1 MIRNKL
7 KNIKS
12 KISRGKKKVYITIS
26 VMLVFLFT
34 FIVYN
39 INSYDFSKLH
49 ASVSEITNNT
59 FKDEDFYTCVIDAY
73 NKDNNAS
80 KTTQDNLT
88 DTELS
93 NITNLNCSRT
103 VEDVSGIEKLSG
115 LVSLKLGDH
124 SEIEKIDLSNN
135 LLLESLD
142 LDDCSGLTDI
152 NLSKNE
158 KLKTLSLEYIY
169 DMSSLDLSNNALLT
183 SLYLRCN
190 SKLSK
195 LILNENV
202 KLESINLEG
211 TALFDSVSLQVG
223 QVYKLK
229 SNIIGPK
236 LTYGL
241 DSTSSMKLEDDTI
254 TALDE
259 DEHGEY
265 MNVYLNGKII
275 DSSLFIIYIGK
286 KVELETYNHGHIT
299 INNSEKYVYVK
310 DGTEACI
317 KSDYCLDLDQHSSS
331 DIRSSI
337 GHPEVNDAGD
347 TLKIMSYDDVIDEY
361 KLVYVD
367 TGTNDNNAIIKSSVD
382 EPDKISIKDI
392 NCDYEFSDNKKEL
405 IVKYNGDEIDRRP
418 VVRMFIPSIY
428 KNNKAYDDEI
438 FLFSKEAPKVKK
450 ISSIDEIDKNM
461 INVLNNN
468 VEVNDTDNK
477 IKITDDSNSKLFNL
491 YYTNVFSD
499 NYDLSKDYI
508 YLGTSDFN
516 NDILMNGSS
525 DYLELEVLDDSVV
538 SYDEGEKVLEWKLIK
553 IASDKYNMNSDTID
567 LNNED
572 IDLSSIALTNANIE
586 IKDDKLLIM
595 HNGNIIRTINIVG
608 KRTTTTTT
616 TTTTT
621 KTSAKKEDKVV
632 TSSGKNNINETTT
645 TSKKVDDK
653 TTSTTN
659 TTLNIKENTT
669 VTTTKK
675 VSIRKNYD
683 ETTNIDENSSSTKKE
698 NKNSIIKM
706 VSDNKFIILIFVL
719 ILIIGVTIYLYVNKK
734 DNKKL

>member
-80 KTTQDNLT
+80 KTKEDNLT
-88 DTELS
+88 DEELAS
-93 NITNLNCSRT
+93 ITNINCSYAY
-103 VEDVSGIEKLSG
+103 DVSGIEKLTG
-115 LVSLKLGDH
+115 LISLIIYR
-124 SEIEKIDLSNN
+124 SESTKIDLNN
-135 LLLESLD
+135 N
-142 LDDCSGLTDI
+142 T
-152 NLSKNE
+152 
-158 KLKTLSLEYIY
+158 KLKTLNLSANNDIT
-169 DMSSLDLSNNALLT
+169 SLDLSSNLSLT
-183 SLYLRCN
+183 SLSLRNC
-190 SKLSK
+190 SMLSK

-202 KLESINLEG
+202 NLESINLEG

-265 MNVYLNGKII
+265 MRVYLNDKNIGYQ
-275 DSSLFIIYIGK
+275 SIYIGK
-286 KVELETYNHGHIT
+286 KVELETYYPEHIT

-317 KSDYCLDLDQHSSS
+317 KSDYCLNLDHHSSS
-331 DIRSSI
+331 DIHSSI
-337 GHPEVNDAGD
+337 GHPEVNVAGD

-361 KLVYVD
+361 KLVYID

-382 EPDKISIKDI
+382 EPDKLSIKGI
-392 NCDYEFSDNKKEL
+392 NCDYEFSDDKKEL

-418 VVRMFIPSIY
+418 VVMMFMPSIY

-450 ISSIDEIDKNM
+450 IYSIDEIDKNM

-477 IKITDDSNSKLFNL
+477 IKITDDSNSELFNL

-572 IDLSSIALTNANIE
+572 IDLSSITLTNANIE

-595 HNGNIIRTINIVG
+595 YNGNIIRTINIVG
-608 KRTTTTTT
+608 KKTTTTTT
-616 TTTTT
+616 A
-621 KTSAKKEDKVV
+621 KTSTKKEDKVV

-719 ILIIGVTIYLYVNKK
+719 ILIIGTTIYLYVNKK

>member
-12 KISRGKKKVYITIS
+12 KISREKKKVYITIS

-34 FIVYN
+34 FIFYN

-59 FKDEDFYTCVIDAY
+59 FKDENFYTCVIDAY

-80 KTTQDNLT
+80 KTIQDNLT

-103 VEDVSGIEKLSG
+103 VVDVSGIEKLSG
-115 LVSLKLGDH
+115 LVSLELGNL
-124 SEIEKIDLSNN
+124 SEMEKIDLSNN
-135 LLLESLD
+135 LLLENLD
-142 LDDCSGLTDI
+142 LNDIHLTNI

-158 KLKTLSLEYIY
+158 KLTSLSFSYVNDIN
-169 DMSSLDLSNNALLT
+169 SLDLRNSALLT
-183 SLYLRCN
+183 NLYLRNC
-190 SKLSK
+190 SDLSK

-202 KLESINLEG
+202 NLDYLNLDG
-211 TALFDSVSLQVG
+211 TALFDSVGLQVG

-236 LTYGL
+236 LTYYCS
-241 DSTSSMKLEDDTI
+241 STSSIKLEDDII
-254 TALDE
+254 TALNEGRE
-259 DEHGEY
+259 DIR
-265 MNVYLNGKII
+265 VFLNDKDIGNQQR
-275 DSSLFIIYIGK
+275 IYIGK
-286 KVELETYNHGHIT
+286 KVELSTYKPEHIT

-331 DIRSSI
+331 DIDSSI
-337 GHPEVNDAGD
+337 GHPEVNDARD

-367 TGTNDNNAIIKSSVD
+367 TGISDNNAIIKSSVD
-382 EPDKISIKDI
+382 EPDKLSIKGI
-392 NCDYEFSDNKKEL
+392 NCDYEFSDDKKEL

-418 VVRMFIPSIY
+418 VVMMFMPSIY

-450 ISSIDEIDKNM
+450 IYSIDEIDKNM

-477 IKITDDSNSKLFNL
+477 IKITDDSNSELFNL
-491 YYTNVFSD
+491 YYLNVFSD

-516 NDILMNGSS
+516 NDILINGYI

-553 IASDKYNMNSDTID
+553 IASDKYNMSSNTIN
-567 LNNED
+567 LGNED
-572 IDLSSIALTNANIE
+572 IDLSKINVTNATLKKEDN
-586 IKDDKLLIM
+586 KLLIM
-595 HNGNIIRTINIVG
+595 YGDEVVKEFKLEGG
-608 KRTTTTTT
+608 KKTATTTKKNDEKTTITKDKTTT
-616 TTTTT
+616 KKEVKTTTT
-621 KTSAKKEDKVV
+621 KKKVSIIDKIF
-632 TSSGKNNINETTT
+632 GNKETTT
-645 TSKKVDDK
+645 TKK
-653 TTSTTN
+653 
-659 TTLNIKENTT
+659 EE
-669 VTTTKK
+669 TTTKK
-675 VSIRKNYD
+675 NIFRKS
-683 ETTNIDENSSSTKKE
+683 TTTKVENSSGNVTSN
-698 NKNSIIKM
+698 NKNSFKKL
-706 VSDNKFIILIFVL
+706 VTGSNLL
-719 ILIIGVTIYLYVNKK
+719 ILLLSVIDIALIIYIIVDKK
-734 DNKKL
+734 IDKKL

>member
-80 KTTQDNLT
+80 KTVQDNLT

-93 NITNLNCSRT
+93 NITNLNCYKYIENT
-103 VEDVSGIEKLSG
+103 SGIEKLTN
-115 LVSLKLGDH
+115 LVSLKLGNRSD
-124 SEIEKIDLSNN
+124 IEKIDLSNN
-135 LLLESLD
+135 LLLENLD
-142 LDDCSGLTDI
+142 LNDTYLTNI

-158 KLKTLSLEYIY
+158 KLTSLSFSGVNDIN
-169 DMSSLDLSNNALLT
+169 SLDLRNSALLT
-183 SLYLRCN
+183 NLNLRNC
-190 SKLSK
+190 SDLSK

-202 KLESINLEG
+202 NLDYINLES

-265 MNVYLNGKII
+265 INVYLNGKSIG
-275 DSSLFIIYIGK
+275 SQSIYIGK
-286 KVELETYNHGHIT
+286 KVELETYYPEHIT

-310 DGTEACI
+310 DGTKYLKHA
-317 KSDYCLDLDQHSSS
+317 LNLDQHSSS
-331 DIRSSI
+331 DIHSSI

-367 TGTNDNNAIIKSSVD
+367 TGIKDEDNAIIISSVN
-382 EPDKISIKDI
+382 EPDKSNIKCV
-392 NCDYEFSDNKKEL
+392 NCDYEFSDDKKEL
-405 IVKYNGDEIDRRP
+405 LVKYNEKEIDRKTVIKLFVP
-418 VVRMFIPSIY
+418 FSYKVNKSYADEIFIFSKDMPEIKKISNVNEIDENMINILDY
-428 KNNKAYDDEI
+428 NMTLDNEYDDE
-438 FLFSKEAPKVKK
+438 
-450 ISSIDEIDKNM
+450 M
-461 INVLNNN
+461 
-468 VEVNDTDNK
+468 
-477 IKITDDSNSKLFNL
+477 KITDDSNNELSDI
-491 YYTNVFSD
+491 YYYNVYSD
-499 NYDLSKDYI
+499 TYDLLKDYI
-508 YLGTSDFN
+508 YLGVNEFN
-516 NDILMNGSS
+516 NDIKCSG
-525 DYLELEVLDDSVV
+525 DYEFNVFNDFVV
-538 SYDEGEKVLEWKLIK
+538 SYEEGEKVLEWKLIK

-572 IDLSSIALTNANIE
+572 IDLSSITLTNANIE

-595 HNGNIIRTINIVG
+595 YNGNIIRTINIVG
-608 KRTTTTTT
+608 KKTTTTTT
-616 TTTTT
+616 A
-621 KTSAKKEDKVV
+621 KTSTKKEDKVV

-719 ILIIGVTIYLYVNKK
+719 ILIIGTTIYLYVNKK

>member
-80 KTTQDNLT
+80 KTIQDNLT

-93 NITNLNCSRT
+93 NITNLNCYKYIENT
-103 VEDVSGIEKLSG
+103 SGIEKLTN
-115 LVSLKLGDH
+115 LVSLKLGNRSD
-124 SEIEKIDLSNN
+124 IEKIDLSNN
-135 LLLESLD
+135 LLLENLD
-142 LDDCSGLTDI
+142 LNDTYLTNI

-158 KLKTLSLEYIY
+158 KLTSLSFSGVNDIN
-169 DMSSLDLSNNALLT
+169 SLDLRNSALLT
-183 SLYLRCN
+183 NLNLRNC
-190 SKLSK
+190 SDLSK

-202 KLESINLEG
+202 NLDYINLES

-265 MNVYLNGKII
+265 INVYLNGKSIG
-275 DSSLFIIYIGK
+275 SQSIYIGK
-286 KVELETYNHGHIT
+286 KVELETNYPEHIT

-310 DGTEACI
+310 DGTKYLKHA
-317 KSDYCLDLDQHSSS
+317 LNLDQHSSS
-331 DIRSSI
+331 DIHSSI

-367 TGTNDNNAIIKSSVD
+367 TGIKDEDNAIIISSVN
-382 EPDKISIKDI
+382 EPDKSNIKCV
-392 NCDYEFSDNKKEL
+392 NCDYEFSDDKKEL
-405 IVKYNGDEIDRRP
+405 LVKYNEKEIDRKTVIKLFVP
-418 VVRMFIPSIY
+418 FSYKVNKSYADEIFIFSKDMPEIKKISNVNEIDENMINILDY
-428 KNNKAYDDEI
+428 NMTLDNEYDDE
-438 FLFSKEAPKVKK
+438 
-450 ISSIDEIDKNM
+450 M
-461 INVLNNN
+461 
-468 VEVNDTDNK
+468 
-477 IKITDDSNSKLFNL
+477 KITDDSNNELSDI
-491 YYTNVFSD
+491 YYYNVYSD
-499 NYDLSKDYI
+499 TYDLSKDYI
-508 YLGTSDFN
+508 YLGVNEFN
-516 NDILMNGSS
+516 NDIKCSG
-525 DYLELEVLDDSVV
+525 DYEFNVFNDFVV
-538 SYDEGEKVLEWKLIK
+538 SYEEGEKVLEWKLIK

-572 IDLSSIALTNANIE
+572 IDLSSITLTNANIE

-595 HNGNIIRTINIVG
+595 YNGNIIRTINIVG
-608 KRTTTTTT
+608 KKTTTTTT
-616 TTTTT
+616 A
-621 KTSAKKEDKVV
+621 KTSTKKEDKVV

-719 ILIIGVTIYLYVNKK
+719 ILIIGTTIYLYVNKK

>member
-80 KTTQDNLT
+80 KTVQDNLT

-93 NITNLNCSRT
+93 NITNLNCYKYIENT
-103 VEDVSGIEKLSG
+103 SGIEKLTN
-115 LVSLKLGDH
+115 LVSLKLGNRSD
-124 SEIEKIDLSNN
+124 IEKIDLSNN
-135 LLLESLD
+135 LLLENLD
-142 LDDCSGLTDI
+142 LNDTYLTNI

-158 KLKTLSLEYIY
+158 KLTSLSFSGVNDIN
-169 DMSSLDLSNNALLT
+169 SLDLRNSALLT
-183 SLYLRCN
+183 NLNLRNC
-190 SKLSK
+190 SDLSK

-202 KLESINLEG
+202 NLDYINLES

-265 MNVYLNGKII
+265 INVYLNGKSIG
-275 DSSLFIIYIGK
+275 SQSIYIGK
-286 KVELETYNHGHIT
+286 KVELETYYPEHIT

-310 DGTEACI
+310 DGTKYLKHA
-317 KSDYCLDLDQHSSS
+317 LNLDQHSSS
-331 DIRSSI
+331 DIHSSI

-367 TGTNDNNAIIKSSVD
+367 TGIKDKDNAIIISSVN
-382 EPDKISIKDI
+382 EPDKSNIKCV
-392 NCDYEFSDNKKEL
+392 NCDYEFSDDKKEL
-405 IVKYNGDEIDRRP
+405 LVKYNEKEIDRKTVIKLFVP
-418 VVRMFIPSIY
+418 FSYKVNKSYADEIFIFSKDMPEIKKISNVNEIDENMINILDY
-428 KNNKAYDDEI
+428 NMTLDNEYDDE
-438 FLFSKEAPKVKK
+438 
-450 ISSIDEIDKNM
+450 M
-461 INVLNNN
+461 
-468 VEVNDTDNK
+468 
-477 IKITDDSNSKLFNL
+477 KITDDSNNELSDI
-491 YYTNVFSD
+491 YYYNVYSD
-499 NYDLSKDYI
+499 TYDLSKDYI
-508 YLGTSDFN
+508 YLGVNEFN
-516 NDILMNGSS
+516 NDIKCSG
-525 DYLELEVLDDSVV
+525 DYEFNVFNDFVV
-538 SYDEGEKVLEWKLIK
+538 SYEEGEKVLEWKLIK

-572 IDLSSIALTNANIE
+572 IDLSSITLTNANIE

-595 HNGNIIRTINIVG
+595 YNGNIIRTINIVG
-608 KRTTTTTT
+608 KKTTTTTT
-616 TTTTT
+616 A
-621 KTSAKKEDKVV
+621 KTSTKKEDKVV

-719 ILIIGVTIYLYVNKK
+719 ILIIGTTIYLYVNKK

>member
-39 INSYDFSKLH
+39 INSCDFSKLH

-80 KTTQDNLT
+80 KTIQDNLT

-93 NITNLNCSRT
+93 KITNLNCSRS
-103 VEDVSGIEKLSG
+103 VYDVSGIEKLSG

-142 LDDCSGLTDI
+142 LDDCSDLTDI

-183 SLYLRCN
+183 SLALREDHM
-190 SKLSK
+190 LSK

-202 KLESINLEG
+202 KLESINLED

-236 LTYGL
+236 LTYDL
-241 DSTSSMKLEDDTI
+241 DSSTSSIKLEDDTI
-254 TALDE
+254 TALNEGRE
-259 DEHGEY
+259 DIR
-265 MNVYLNGKII
+265 VFLNDKDVGNWQH
-275 DSSLFIIYIGK
+275 IYIGK
-286 KVELETYNHGHIT
+286 KVELETYNSGHIT
-299 INNSEKYVYVK
+299 INNSKKYVYVK

-317 KSDYCLDLDQHSSS
+317 KSGYCLNLDQHSSS
-331 DIRSSI
+331 DIHSSI

-367 TGTNDNNAIIKSSVD
+367 TGTNDNNTIIKSSVD
-382 EPDKISIKDI
+382 EPDKFSIKGV
-392 NCDYEFSDNKKEL
+392 NCDYEFSDDKKEL
-405 IVKYNGDEIDRRP
+405 IVKYNGDEIDKKT
-418 VVRMFIPSIY
+418 VIMMFIPSIY

-538 SYDEGEKVLEWKLIK
+538 SYDKGEKVLEWKLIK

-595 HNGNIIRTINIVG
+595 YNGNIIRTINIVG
-608 KRTTTTTT
+608 KKITTTTTAKNST
-616 TTTTT
+616 
-621 KTSAKKEDKVV
+621 KKEDKVV

-645 TSKKVDDK
+645 TSKKVDDN
-653 TTSTTN
+653 TASTTN

>member
-80 KTTQDNLT
+80 KTVQDNLT

-93 NITNLNCSRT
+93 NITNLNCYKYIENT
-103 VEDVSGIEKLSG
+103 SGIEKLTN
-115 LVSLKLGDH
+115 LVSLKLGNRSD
-124 SEIEKIDLSNN
+124 IEKIDLSNN
-135 LLLESLD
+135 LLLENLD
-142 LDDCSGLTDI
+142 LNDTYLTNI

-158 KLKTLSLEYIY
+158 KLTSLSFSGVNDIN
-169 DMSSLDLSNNALLT
+169 SLDLRNSALLT
-183 SLYLRCN
+183 NLNLRNC
-190 SKLSK
+190 SDLSK

-202 KLESINLEG
+202 NLDYINLES

-265 MNVYLNGKII
+265 INVYLNGKSIG
-275 DSSLFIIYIGK
+275 SQSIYIGK
-286 KVELETYNHGHIT
+286 KVELETYYPEHIT

-310 DGTEACI
+310 DGTKYLKHA
-317 KSDYCLDLDQHSSS
+317 LNLDQHSSS
-331 DIRSSI
+331 DIHSSI

-367 TGTNDNNAIIKSSVD
+367 TGIKDEDNAIIISSVN
-382 EPDKISIKDI
+382 EPDKSNIKCV
-392 NCDYEFSDNKKEL
+392 NCDYEFSDDKKEL
-405 IVKYNGDEIDRRP
+405 LVKYNEKEIDRKTVIKLFVP
-418 VVRMFIPSIY
+418 FSYKVNKSYADEIFIFSKDMPEIKKISNVNEIDENMINILDY
-428 KNNKAYDDEI
+428 NMTLDNEYDDE
-438 FLFSKEAPKVKK
+438 
-450 ISSIDEIDKNM
+450 M
-461 INVLNNN
+461 
-468 VEVNDTDNK
+468 
-477 IKITDDSNSKLFNL
+477 KITDDSNNELSDI
-491 YYTNVFSD
+491 YYYNVYSD
-499 NYDLSKDYI
+499 TYDLSKDYI
-508 YLGTSDFN
+508 YLGVNEFN
-516 NDILMNGSS
+516 NDIKCSG
-525 DYLELEVLDDSVV
+525 DYEFNVFNDFVV
-538 SYDEGEKVLEWKLIK
+538 SYEEGEKVLEWKLIK

-572 IDLSSIALTNANIE
+572 IDLSSITLTNANIE

-595 HNGNIIRTINIVG
+595 YNGNIIRTINIVG
-608 KRTTTTTT
+608 KKTTTTTT
-616 TTTTT
+616 A
-621 KTSAKKEDKVV
+621 KTSTKKEDKVV

-719 ILIIGVTIYLYVNKK
+719 ILIIGTTIYLYVNKK

>member
-49 ASVSEITNNT
+49 ANVSEITNNT

-80 KTTQDNLT
+80 KTIQDNLT

-93 NITNLNCSRT
+93 NITNLNCSRS
-103 VEDVSGIEKLSG
+103 VYDVSGIEKLSG

-158 KLKTLSLEYIY
+158 KLKTLSLEYIH

-183 SLYLRCN
+183 NLGLTYN

-236 LTYGL
+236 LTYYCN
-241 DSTSSMKLEDDTI
+241 STSSIKLEDDTI
-254 TALDE
+254 TALNE
-259 DEHGEY
+259 GREEIR
-265 MNVYLNGKII
+265 VFLNDKEIGNQQR
-275 DSSLFIIYIGK
+275 IYIGK
-286 KVELETYNHGHIT
+286 KVELSTYNPEHIT

-310 DGTEACI
+310 DGT
-317 KSDYCLDLDQHSSS
+317 KYLKHDLNLDQHSSY
-331 DIRSSI
+331 DIHSSI

-367 TGTNDNNAIIKSSVD
+367 TGIKDEDNAIIISNVN
-382 EPDKISIKDI
+382 EPDKSNIKCV
-392 NCDYEFSDNKKEL
+392 NCDYEFSDDKKEL
-405 IVKYNGDEIDRRP
+405 LVKYNEKEIDRKTVIKLFVP
-418 VVRMFIPSIY
+418 FSYKVNKSYADEIFIFSKDMPEIKKISNVNEIDENMINILDY
-428 KNNKAYDDEI
+428 NMTLDNEYDDE
-438 FLFSKEAPKVKK
+438 
-450 ISSIDEIDKNM
+450 M
-461 INVLNNN
+461 
-468 VEVNDTDNK
+468 
-477 IKITDDSNSKLFNL
+477 KITDDSNSELFNL

-553 IASDKYNMNSDTID
+553 IASDKYNLSSNTIN
-567 LNNED
+567 LGNED
-572 IDLSSIALTNANIE
+572 IDLSKINVTNATLKKEDN
-586 IKDDKLLIM
+586 KLLIM
-595 HNGNIIRTINIVG
+595 YGDEVVKEFKLEGG
-608 KRTTTTTT
+608 KK

-621 KTSAKKEDKVV
+621 KKNDEKTTITKDKTTTKKEVKTTTTKKKVSIIDKLL
-632 TSSGKNNINETTT
+632 GNKETTT
-645 TSKKVDDK
+645 TKK
-653 TTSTTN
+653 
-659 TTLNIKENTT
+659 EE
-669 VTTTKK
+669 TTTKK
-675 VSIRKNYD
+675 NIFRKS
-683 ETTNIDENSSSTKKE
+683 TTTKVENSSGNVTSN
-698 NKNSIIKM
+698 NKNSFKKL
-706 VSDNKFIILIFVL
+706 VTGSNLL
-719 ILIIGVTIYLYVNKK
+719 ILLLSVIDIALIIYIIVDKK
-734 DNKKL
+734 IDKKL

>member
-59 FKDEDFYTCVIDAY
+59 FKDENFYTCVIDAY

-80 KTTQDNLT
+80 KTIQDNLT

-93 NITNLNCSRT
+93 KITNLNCSRT
-103 VEDVSGIEKLSG
+103 VDDVSGIEKLSG

-142 LDDCSGLTDI
+142 LDGCKSLIDI

-158 KLKTLSLEYIY
+158 KLTSLSFSDVDGIN
-169 DMSSLDLSNNALLT
+169 SLDLRNSALLT
-183 SLYLRCN
+183 NLNLRYN

-265 MNVYLNGKII
+265 MNVYLNGKIL
-275 DSSLFIIYIGK
+275 SYSLFKIYIGK
-286 KVELETYNHGHIT
+286 KVELETYYPEHIT

-310 DGTEACI
+310 DGTKYLKHA
-317 KSDYCLDLDQHSSS
+317 LNLDQHSSS
-331 DIRSSI
+331 DIHSSI

-367 TGTNDNNAIIKSSVD
+367 TGIKDEDNAIIISSVN
-382 EPDKISIKDI
+382 EPDKSNIKCV
-392 NCDYEFSDNKKEL
+392 NCDYEFSDDKKEL
-405 IVKYNGDEIDRRP
+405 LVKYNEKEIDRKTVIKLFVP
-418 VVRMFIPSIY
+418 FSY
-428 KNNKAYDDEI
+428 KVNKSYADEI
-438 FLFSKEAPKVKK
+438 FIFSKDMPEIKK
-450 ISSIDEIDKNM
+450 ISNVNEIDENM
-461 INVLNNN
+461 INILDYNM
-468 VEVNDTDNK
+468 TLDNEYDYEM
-477 IKITDDSNSKLFNL
+477 KITDDSNNELSDI
-491 YYTNVFSD
+491 YYYNVYSD
-499 NYDLSKDYI
+499 TYDLSKDYI
-508 YLGTSDFN
+508 YLGANEFN
-516 NDILMNGSS
+516 NDIKCSG
-525 DYLELEVLDDSVV
+525 DYEFNVFNDFVV
-538 SYDEGEKVLEWKLIK
+538 SYEEGEKVLEWKLIK

-595 HNGNIIRTINIVG
+595 YNGNIIRTINIVG
-608 KRTTTTTT
+608 KKTTTTTT

>member
-12 KISRGKKKVYITIS
+12 KISREKKKVYITIS

-34 FIVYN
+34 FIFYN

-59 FKDEDFYTCVIDAY
+59 FKDENFYTCVIDAY

-80 KTTQDNLT
+80 KTIQDNLT

-103 VEDVSGIEKLSG
+103 VVDVSGIEKLSG
-115 LVSLKLGDH
+115 LVSLELGNL
-124 SEIEKIDLSNN
+124 SEMEKIDLSNN
-135 LLLESLD
+135 LLLENLD
-142 LDDCSGLTDI
+142 LNDIHLTNI

-158 KLKTLSLEYIY
+158 KLSSLSFSYVNDIN
-169 DMSSLDLSNNALLT
+169 SLDLRNSALLT
-183 SLYLRCN
+183 NLYLRNC
-190 SKLSK
+190 SDLSK

-202 KLESINLEG
+202 NLDYLNLDG
-211 TALFDSVSLQVG
+211 TALFDSVGLQVG

-236 LTYGL
+236 LTYYCS
-241 DSTSSMKLEDDTI
+241 STSSIKLEDDII
-254 TALDE
+254 TALNEGRE
-259 DEHGEY
+259 DIR
-265 MNVYLNGKII
+265 VFLNDKDIGNQQR
-275 DSSLFIIYIGK
+275 IYIGK
-286 KVELETYNHGHIT
+286 KVELSTYKPEHIT

-331 DIRSSI
+331 DIDSSI
-337 GHPEVNDAGD
+337 GHPEVNDARD

-367 TGTNDNNAIIKSSVD
+367 TGISDNNAIIKSSVD
-382 EPDKISIKDI
+382 EPDKLSIKGI
-392 NCDYEFSDNKKEL
+392 NCDYEFSDDKKEL

-418 VVRMFIPSIY
+418 VVMMFMPSIY

-450 ISSIDEIDKNM
+450 IYSIDEIDKNM

-477 IKITDDSNSKLFNL
+477 IKITDDSNSELFNL
-491 YYTNVFSD
+491 YYLNVFSD

-516 NDILMNGSS
+516 NDILINGYI

-553 IASDKYNMNSDTID
+553 IASDKYNMSSNTIN
-567 LNNED
+567 LGNED
-572 IDLSSIALTNANIE
+572 IDLSKINVTNATLKKEDN
-586 IKDDKLLIM
+586 KLLIM
-595 HNGNIIRTINIVG
+595 YGDEVLKEFKLEGG
-608 KRTTTTTT
+608 KKTATTTKKNDEKTTITKDKTTT
-616 TTTTT
+616 KKEVKTTTT
-621 KTSAKKEDKVV
+621 KKKVSIIDKIF
-632 TSSGKNNINETTT
+632 GNKETTT
-645 TSKKVDDK
+645 TKK
-653 TTSTTN
+653 
-659 TTLNIKENTT
+659 EE
-669 VTTTKK
+669 TTTKK
-675 VSIRKNYD
+675 NIFRKS
-683 ETTNIDENSSSTKKE
+683 TTTKVENSSGNVTSN
-698 NKNSIIKM
+698 NKNSFKKL
-706 VSDNKFIILIFVL
+706 VTGSNLL
-719 ILIIGVTIYLYVNKK
+719 ILLLSVIDIALIIYIIVDKK
-734 DNKKL
+734 IDKKL

>member
-1 MIRNKL
+1 MIRNRL

-80 KTTQDNLT
+80 KTIQDNLT

-93 NITNLNCSRT
+93 KITNLNCSRT

-183 SLYLRCN
+183 SLALREDHM
-190 SKLSK
+190 LSK

-202 KLESINLEG
+202 NLESINLDG

-236 LTYGL
+236 LTYDL
-241 DSTSSMKLEDDTI
+241 DSSTSSMKLEDDTI

-259 DEHGEY
+259 DELGKY

-275 DSSLFIIYIGK
+275 DSRLFIIYIGK

-317 KSDYCLDLDQHSSS
+317 KSGYCLKLDQHSSS
-331 DIRSSI
+331 DIHSSI

-367 TGTNDNNAIIKSSVD
+367 TGTNDNNTIIKSSVD
-382 EPDKISIKDI
+382 EPDKFSIKGV
-392 NCDYEFSDNKKEL
+392 NCDYEFSDDKKEL
-405 IVKYNGDEIDRRP
+405 IVKYNGDKIDRRP
-418 VVRMFIPSIY
+418 VVMMFMPSIY

-538 SYDEGEKVLEWKLIK
+538 SYDVGEKVLEWKLIK

-595 HNGNIIRTINIVG
+595 NNGNIIRTINIVG
-608 KRTTTTTT
+608 KKTTTTTT
-616 TTTTT
+616 AKNST
-621 KTSAKKEDKVV
+621 KKEDKVV

-645 TSKKVDDK
+645 TSKKVDDN
-653 TTSTTN
+653 TASTTN

>member
-80 KTTQDNLT
+80 KTIQDNLT

-93 NITNLNCSRT
+93 KITNLNCSRS
-103 VEDVSGIEKLSG
+103 VYDVSGIEKLSG
-115 LVSLKLGDH
+115 LVSLKLGNH

-158 KLKTLSLEYIY
+158 KLKTLSLEYIHY
-169 DMSSLDLSNNALLT
+169 MSSLDLSNNALLT
-183 SLYLRCN
+183 NLGLTNN

-195 LILNENV
+195 LILNEKV

-236 LTYGL
+236 LTYDL
-241 DSTSSMKLEDDTI
+241 DSSTSSIKLEDDTI
-254 TALDE
+254 TALNEGRE
-259 DEHGEY
+259 DIR
-265 MNVYLNGKII
+265 VFLNDKDVGNWQH
-275 DSSLFIIYIGK
+275 IYIGK
-286 KVELETYNHGHIT
+286 KVELETYNSGHIT
-299 INNSEKYVYVK
+299 INNSKKYVYVK

-317 KSDYCLDLDQHSSS
+317 KSGYCLNLDQHSSS
-331 DIRSSI
+331 DIHSSI

-367 TGTNDNNAIIKSSVD
+367 TGTNDNNTIIKSSVD
-382 EPDKISIKDI
+382 EPDKFSIKGV
-392 NCDYEFSDNKKEL
+392 NCDYEFSDDKKEL

-418 VVRMFIPSIY
+418 VVMMFMPSIY

-538 SYDEGEKVLEWKLIK
+538 SYDKGEKVLEWKLIK

-595 HNGNIIRTINIVG
+595 YNGNIIRTINIVG
-608 KRTTTTTT
+608 KKITTTTTA
-616 TTTTT
+616 
-621 KTSAKKEDKVV
+621 KTSTKKEDKVV

-645 TSKKVDDK
+645 TSKKVDVK

>member
-59 FKDEDFYTCVIDAY
+59 FKDENFYTCVIDAY

-80 KTTQDNLT
+80 KTIQDNLT

-93 NITNLNCSRT
+93 KITNLNCSRT
-103 VEDVSGIEKLSG
+103 VDDVSGIEKLSG
-115 LVSLKLGDH
+115 LVSLKLGDN

-135 LLLESLD
+135 LLLKSLD
-142 LDDCSGLTDI
+142 LDGCKSLIDI

-158 KLKTLSLEYIY
+158 KLTSLSFSDVDGIN
-169 DMSSLDLSNNALLT
+169 SLDLRNSALLT
-183 SLYLRCN
+183 NLNLRYN
-190 SKLSK
+190 RKLSK

-211 TALFDSVSLQVG
+211 TALFDSVGLQVG

-236 LTYGL
+236 LTY
-241 DSTSSMKLEDDTI
+241 DCSSTRLIKLEDNI
-254 TALDE
+254 VTALNE
-259 DEHGEY
+259 GRE
-265 MNVYLNGKII
+265 NIRVFLNDKDIG
-275 DSSLFIIYIGK
+275 DWQLIYIGRE
-286 KVELETYNHGHIT
+286 VELETYYHEHIT

-310 DGTEACI
+310 DGTKYLKHA
-317 KSDYCLDLDQHSSS
+317 LNLDQHSSS
-331 DIRSSI
+331 DIHSSI

-367 TGTNDNNAIIKSSVD
+367 TGIKDEDNAIIISSVN
-382 EPDKISIKDI
+382 EPDKSNIKCV
-392 NCDYEFSDNKKEL
+392 NCDYEFSDDKKEL
-405 IVKYNGDEIDRRP
+405 LVKYNEKEIDRKTVIKLFVP
-418 VVRMFIPSIY
+418 FSYKVNKSYADEIFIFSKDMPEIKKISNVNEIDENMINILDY
-428 KNNKAYDDEI
+428 NMTLDNEYDDE
-438 FLFSKEAPKVKK
+438 
-450 ISSIDEIDKNM
+450 M
-461 INVLNNN
+461 
-468 VEVNDTDNK
+468 
-477 IKITDDSNSKLFNL
+477 KITDDSNNELSDI
-491 YYTNVFSD
+491 YYYNVYSD
-499 NYDLSKDYI
+499 TYDLSKDYI
-508 YLGTSDFN
+508 YLGANEFN
-516 NDILMNGSS
+516 NDIKCSG
-525 DYLELEVLDDSVV
+525 DYEFNVFNDFVV
-538 SYDEGEKVLEWKLIK
+538 SYEEGEKVLEWKLIK

-572 IDLSSIALTNANIE
+572 IDLSSITLTNANIE

-595 HNGNIIRTINIVG
+595 YNGNIIRTINIVG
-608 KRTTTTTT
+608 KKTTTTTT
-616 TTTTT
+616 A
-621 KTSAKKEDKVV
+621 KTSTKKEDKVV

-669 VTTTKK
+669 KKNIFGKSTTTK
-675 VSIRKNYD
+675 V
-683 ETTNIDENSSSTKKE
+683 ENSSGNVTSN
-698 NKNSIIKM
+698 NKNSFKKL
-706 VSDNKFIILIFVL
+706 VTGSNLL
-719 ILIIGVTIYLYVNKK
+719 ILLLSVIDIALIIYIIVDKK
-734 DNKKL
+734 IDKKL

>member
-39 INSYDFSKLH
+39 INSYDFSKLR

-59 FKDEDFYTCVIDAY
+59 FKDENFYTCVIDAY

-80 KTTQDNLT
+80 KTIQDNLT

-93 NITNLNCSRT
+93 KITNLNCSRT
-103 VEDVSGIEKLSG
+103 VDDVSGIEKLSG
-115 LVSLKLGDH
+115 LVSLKLGDN

-135 LLLESLD
+135 LLLKSLD
-142 LDDCSGLTDI
+142 LDGCKSLIDI

-158 KLKTLSLEYIY
+158 KLTSLSFSDVDGIN
-169 DMSSLDLSNNALLT
+169 SLDLRNSALLT
-183 SLYLRCN
+183 NLNLRYN
-190 SKLSK
+190 RKLSK

-211 TALFDSVSLQVG
+211 TALFDSVGLQVG

-236 LTYGL
+236 LTY
-241 DSTSSMKLEDDTI
+241 DCSSTRLIKLEDNI
-254 TALDE
+254 VTALNE
-259 DEHGEY
+259 GRE
-265 MNVYLNGKII
+265 NIRVFLNDKDIG
-275 DSSLFIIYIGK
+275 DWQLIYIGRE
-286 KVELETYNHGHIT
+286 VELETYYHEHIT

-310 DGTEACI
+310 DGTKYLKHA
-317 KSDYCLDLDQHSSS
+317 LNLDQHSSS
-331 DIRSSI
+331 DIHSSI

-367 TGTNDNNAIIKSSVD
+367 TGIKDEDNAIIISSVN
-382 EPDKISIKDI
+382 EPDKSNIKGV
-392 NCDYEFSDNKKEL
+392 NCDYEFSDDKKEL
-405 IVKYNGDEIDRRP
+405 LVKYNEKVIDRKTVIKLFVPFSYKVNKSHADEI
-418 VVRMFIPSIY
+418 FIFSKDMPEIKKISNVNEIDENMINILDY
-428 KNNKAYDDEI
+428 NMTLDNEYDDE
-438 FLFSKEAPKVKK
+438 
-450 ISSIDEIDKNM
+450 M
-461 INVLNNN
+461 
-468 VEVNDTDNK
+468 
-477 IKITDDSNSKLFNL
+477 KITDDSNNELSDI
-491 YYTNVFSD
+491 YYYNVYSD
-499 NYDLSKDYI
+499 TYDLSKDYI
-508 YLGTSDFN
+508 YLGANEFN
-516 NDILMNGSS
+516 NDIKCSG
-525 DYLELEVLDDSVV
+525 DYEFNVFNDFVV
-538 SYDEGEKVLEWKLIK
+538 SYEEGEKVLEWKLIK

-595 HNGNIIRTINIVG
+595 NNGNIIRTINIVG
-608 KRTTTTTT
+608 KKTTTTTT
-616 TTTTT
+616 AKNST
-621 KTSAKKEDKVV
+621 KKEDKVV

-645 TSKKVDDK
+645 TSKKVDDN
-653 TTSTTN
+653 TASTTN

>member
-93 NITNLNCSRT
+93 KITNLNCSRT

-169 DMSSLDLSNNALLT
+169 DMNSLDLSNNALLT
-183 SLYLRCN
+183 SLALREDHM
-190 SKLSK
+190 LSK

-202 KLESINLEG
+202 NLDYINLDG
-211 TALFDSVSLQVG
+211 TALFDSVGLQVG

-236 LTYGL
+236 LTY
-241 DSTSSMKLEDDTI
+241 DCNSTSSIKLEDDTI
-254 TALDE
+254 TALNEGRE
-259 DEHGEY
+259 DIR
-265 MNVYLNGKII
+265 VFLNDKDVGNWQH
-275 DSSLFIIYIGK
+275 IYIGK
-286 KVELETYNHGHIT
+286 KVELETYNPGHIT

-310 DGTEACI
+310 DGTEECI
-317 KSDYCLDLDQHSSS
+317 KSDYCLNLDQHSSS
-331 DIRSSI
+331 DIHSSI
-337 GHPEVNDAGD
+337 GHPEVNVAGD

-361 KLVYVD
+361 KLVYID

-382 EPDKISIKDI
+382 EPDKISIKGI
-392 NCDYEFSDNKKEL
+392 NCDYEFSDDKKEL

-418 VVRMFIPSIY
+418 VVMMFMPSIY

-595 HNGNIIRTINIVG
+595 YNGNIIRTINIVG
-608 KRTTTTTT
+608 KKTTTTTT
-616 TTTTT
+616 AKNST
-621 KTSAKKEDKVV
+621 KKEDNVV

>member
-39 INSYDFSKLH
+39 INSCDFSKLH

-80 KTTQDNLT
+80 KTIQDNLT

-93 NITNLNCSRT
+93 KITNLNCSRS
-103 VEDVSGIEKLSG
+103 VYDVSGIEKLSG

-142 LDDCSGLTDI
+142 LDDCSDLTDI

-183 SLYLRCN
+183 SLALREDHM
-190 SKLSK
+190 LSK

-202 KLESINLEG
+202 KLESINLED

-236 LTYGL
+236 LTYDL
-241 DSTSSMKLEDDTI
+241 DSSTSSIKLEDDTI
-254 TALDE
+254 TALNEGRE
-259 DEHGEY
+259 DIR
-265 MNVYLNGKII
+265 VFLNDKDVGNWQH
-275 DSSLFIIYIGK
+275 IYIGK
-286 KVELETYNHGHIT
+286 KVELETYNSGHIT
-299 INNSEKYVYVK
+299 INNSKKYVYVK

-317 KSDYCLDLDQHSSS
+317 KSGYCLNLDQHSSS
-331 DIRSSI
+331 DIHSSI

-367 TGTNDNNAIIKSSVD
+367 TGTNDNNTIIKSSVD
-382 EPDKISIKDI
+382 EPDKFSIKGV
-392 NCDYEFSDNKKEL
+392 NCDYEFSDDKKEL
-405 IVKYNGDEIDRRP
+405 IVKYNGDEIDKKT
-418 VVRMFIPSIY
+418 VIMMFIHSIY

-538 SYDEGEKVLEWKLIK
+538 SYDKGEKVLEWKLIK

-595 HNGNIIRTINIVG
+595 YNGNIIRTINIVG
-608 KRTTTTTT
+608 KKITTTTTAKNST
-616 TTTTT
+616 
-621 KTSAKKEDKVV
+621 KKEDKVV

-645 TSKKVDDK
+645 TSKKVDDN
-653 TTSTTN
+653 TASTTN

>member
-80 KTTQDNLT
+80 KTIQDNLT

-93 NITNLNCSRT
+93 NITNLNCYKYIENT
-103 VEDVSGIEKLSG
+103 SGIEKLTN
-115 LVSLKLGDH
+115 LVSLKLGNRSD
-124 SEIEKIDLSNN
+124 IEKIDLSNN
-135 LLLESLD
+135 LLLENLD
-142 LDDCSGLTDI
+142 LNDTYLTNI

-158 KLKTLSLEYIY
+158 KLTSLSFSGVNDIN
-169 DMSSLDLSNNALLT
+169 SLDLRNSALLT
-183 SLYLRCN
+183 NLNLRNC
-190 SKLSK
+190 SDLSK

-202 KLESINLEG
+202 NLDYINLES

-265 MNVYLNGKII
+265 INVYLNGKSIG
-275 DSSLFIIYIGK
+275 SQSIYIGK
-286 KVELETYNHGHIT
+286 KVELETYYPEHIT

-310 DGTEACI
+310 DGTKYLKHA
-317 KSDYCLDLDQHSSS
+317 LNLDQHSSS
-331 DIRSSI
+331 DIHSSI

-367 TGTNDNNAIIKSSVD
+367 TGIKDEDNAIIISSVN
-382 EPDKISIKDI
+382 EPDKSNIKCV
-392 NCDYEFSDNKKEL
+392 NCDYEFSDDKKEL
-405 IVKYNGDEIDRRP
+405 LVKYNEKEIDRKTVIKLFVP
-418 VVRMFIPSIY
+418 FSYKVNKSYADEIFIFSKDMPEIKKISNVNEIDENMINILDY
-428 KNNKAYDDEI
+428 NMTLDNEYDDE
-438 FLFSKEAPKVKK
+438 
-450 ISSIDEIDKNM
+450 M
-461 INVLNNN
+461 
-468 VEVNDTDNK
+468 
-477 IKITDDSNSKLFNL
+477 KITDDSNNELSDI
-491 YYTNVFSD
+491 YYYNVYSD
-499 NYDLSKDYI
+499 TYDLSKDYI
-508 YLGTSDFN
+508 YLGVNEFN
-516 NDILMNGSS
+516 NDIKCSG
-525 DYLELEVLDDSVV
+525 DYEFNVFNDFVV
-538 SYDEGEKVLEWKLIK
+538 SYEEGEKVLEWKLIK

-572 IDLSSIALTNANIE
+572 IDLSSITLTNANIE

-595 HNGNIIRTINIVG
+595 YNGNIIRTINIVG
-608 KRTTTTTT
+608 KKTTTTTT
-616 TTTTT
+616 A
-621 KTSAKKEDKVV
+621 KTSTKKEDKVV

-706 VSDNKFIILIFVL
+706 VLDNKFIILIFVL
-719 ILIIGVTIYLYVNKK
+719 ILIIGTTIYLYVNKK

>member
-12 KISRGKKKVYITIS
+12 KISREKKKVYITIS

-34 FIVYN
+34 FIFYN

-59 FKDEDFYTCVIDAY
+59 FKDENFYTCVIDAY

-80 KTTQDNLT
+80 KTIQDNLT

-103 VEDVSGIEKLSG
+103 VVDVSGIEKLSG
-115 LVSLKLGDH
+115 LVSLELGNL
-124 SEIEKIDLSNN
+124 SEMEKIDLSNN
-135 LLLESLD
+135 LLLENLD
-142 LDDCSGLTDI
+142 LNDIHLTNI

-158 KLKTLSLEYIY
+158 KLTSLSFSYVNDIN
-169 DMSSLDLSNNALLT
+169 SLDLRNSALLT
-183 SLYLRCN
+183 NLYLRNC
-190 SKLSK
+190 SDLSK

-202 KLESINLEG
+202 NLDYLNLDG
-211 TALFDSVSLQVG
+211 TALFDSVGLQVG

-236 LTYGL
+236 LTYYCS
-241 DSTSSMKLEDDTI
+241 STSSIKLEDDII
-254 TALDE
+254 TALNEGRE
-259 DEHGEY
+259 DIR
-265 MNVYLNGKII
+265 VFLNDKDIGNQQR
-275 DSSLFIIYIGK
+275 IYIGK
-286 KVELETYNHGHIT
+286 KVELSTYKPEHIT

-331 DIRSSI
+331 DIDSSI
-337 GHPEVNDAGD
+337 GHPEVNDARD

-367 TGTNDNNAIIKSSVD
+367 TGISDNNAIIKSSVD
-382 EPDKISIKDI
+382 EPDKLSIKGI
-392 NCDYEFSDNKKEL
+392 NCDYEFSDDKKEL

-418 VVRMFIPSIY
+418 VVMMFMPSIY

-450 ISSIDEIDKNM
+450 IYSIDEIDKNM

-477 IKITDDSNSKLFNL
+477 IKITDDSNSELFNL
-491 YYTNVFSD
+491 YYLNVFSD

-516 NDILMNGSS
+516 NDILINGYI

-553 IASDKYNMNSDTID
+553 IASDKYNMSSNTIN
-567 LNNED
+567 LGNED
-572 IDLSSIALTNANIE
+572 IDLSKINVTNATLKKEDN
-586 IKDDKLLIM
+586 KLLIM
-595 HNGNIIRTINIVG
+595 YGDEVVKEFKLEGG
-608 KRTTTTTT
+608 KKTTTTPKKNDEKPTA
-616 TTTTT
+616 T
-621 KTSAKKEDKVV
+621 KDK
-632 TSSGKNNINETTT
+632 
-645 TSKKVDDK
+645 
-653 TTSTTN
+653 
-659 TTLNIKENTT
+659 
-669 VTTTKK
+669 TTTKK
-675 VSIRKNYD
+675 EVKTTKKKVSIIDKIFGNK
-683 ETTNIDENSSSTKKE
+683 ETTTVKKEETTTKKNIFRKSTTTKVENSSGNVTSN
-698 NKNSIIKM
+698 NKNSFKKL
-706 VSDNKFIILIFVL
+706 VTGSNLL
-719 ILIIGVTIYLYVNKK
+719 ILLLSVIDIALIIYIIVDKK
-734 DNKKL
+734 IDKKL

>member
-12 KISRGKKKVYITIS
+12 KISREKKKVYITIS

-59 FKDEDFYTCVIDAY
+59 FKDENFYTCVIDAY

-80 KTTQDNLT
+80 KTIQDNLT

-93 NITNLNCSRT
+93 KITNLNCSRT
-103 VEDVSGIEKLSG
+103 VDDVSGIEKLSG
-115 LVSLKLGDH
+115 LVSLELGYL
-124 SEIEKIDLSNN
+124 SEMEKIDLSNN
-135 LLLESLD
+135 LLLENLD
-142 LDDCSGLTDI
+142 LNDTHLTNI

-158 KLKTLSLEYIY
+158 KLTSLSFSYVNDIN
-169 DMSSLDLSNNALLT
+169 SLDLRNSALLT
-183 SLYLRCN
+183 NLYLRNC
-190 SKLSK
+190 SDLSK

-202 KLESINLEG
+202 NLDYLNLDG

-223 QVYKLK
+223 QVYKIK

-236 LTYGL
+236 LTYGF
-241 DSTSSMKLEDDTI
+241 DANTGTMKLENDTI

-259 DEHGEY
+259 DEYGTY
-265 MNVYLNGKII
+265 MNVYLNDKKIGFR
-275 DSSLFIIYIGK
+275 LFEIYIGK
-286 KVELETYNHGHIT
+286 KVELSTYKPEHIT

-331 DIRSSI
+331 DIDSSI
-337 GHPEVNDAGD
+337 GHPEVNDARD

-367 TGTNDNNAIIKSSVD
+367 TGISDNNAIIKSSVD
-382 EPDKISIKDI
+382 EPDKLSIKGI
-392 NCDYEFSDNKKEL
+392 NCDYEFSDDKKEL

-418 VVRMFIPSIY
+418 VVMMFMPSIY

-450 ISSIDEIDKNM
+450 ISSIDEIDKDM

-477 IKITDDSNSKLFNL
+477 IKITDDSNSELFNL

-516 NDILMNGSS
+516 NDILINGYS

-553 IASDKYNMNSDTID
+553 IASDKYNMSSDTIN
-567 LNNED
+567 LGNED
-572 IDLSSIALTNANIE
+572 IDLTKINVTNATLKKEDN
-586 IKDDKLLIM
+586 KLLIM
-595 HNGNIIRTINIVG
+595 YGDEVVKEFKLEGG
-608 KRTTTTTT
+608 KK

-621 KTSAKKEDKVV
+621 KKNDEKPTATKDKTTTKKEVKATKKKVSIIDKIF
-632 TSSGKNNINETTT
+632 GNKETTT
-645 TSKKVDDK
+645 TKK
-653 TTSTTN
+653 
-659 TTLNIKENTT
+659 EE
-669 VTTTKK
+669 TTTKK
-675 VSIRKNYD
+675 NIFGKS
-683 ETTNIDENSSSTKKE
+683 TTTKVENSSGNVTSN
-698 NKNSIIKM
+698 NKNSFKKL
-706 VSDNKFIILIFVL
+706 VTGSNLL
-719 ILIIGVTIYLYVNKK
+719 ILLLSVIDIALIIYIIVDKK
-734 DNKKL
+734 IDKKL

>member
-39 INSYDFSKLH
+39 INSYDFSKLR

-59 FKDEDFYTCVIDAY
+59 FKDENFYTCVIDAY

-80 KTTQDNLT
+80 KTIQDNLT

-93 NITNLNCSRT
+93 KITNLNCSRT
-103 VEDVSGIEKLSG
+103 VDDVSGIEKLSG
-115 LVSLKLGDH
+115 LVSLKLGDN

-135 LLLESLD
+135 LLLKSLD
-142 LDDCSGLTDI
+142 LDGCKSLIDI

-158 KLKTLSLEYIY
+158 KLTSLSFSDVDGIN
-169 DMSSLDLSNNALLT
+169 SLDLRNSALLT
-183 SLYLRCN
+183 NLNLRYN
-190 SKLSK
+190 RKLSK

-211 TALFDSVSLQVG
+211 TALFDSVGLQVG

-236 LTYGL
+236 LTY
-241 DSTSSMKLEDDTI
+241 DCSSTRLIKLEDNI
-254 TALDE
+254 VTALNEGRENIRVFLNDKDIE
-259 DEHGEY
+259 DWQ
-265 MNVYLNGKII
+265 L
-275 DSSLFIIYIGK
+275 IYIGRE
-286 KVELETYNHGHIT
+286 VELETYYHEHIT

-310 DGTEACI
+310 DGTKYLKHA
-317 KSDYCLDLDQHSSS
+317 LNLDQHSSS
-331 DIRSSI
+331 DIHSSI

-367 TGTNDNNAIIKSSVD
+367 TGIKDEDNAIIISSVN
-382 EPDKISIKDI
+382 EPDKSNIKCV
-392 NCDYEFSDNKKEL
+392 NCDYEFSDDKKEL
-405 IVKYNGDEIDRRP
+405 LVKYNEKEIDRKTVIKLFVP
-418 VVRMFIPSIY
+418 FSYKVNKSYADEIFIFSKDMPEIKKISNVNEIDENMINILDY
-428 KNNKAYDDEI
+428 NMTLDNEYDDE
-438 FLFSKEAPKVKK
+438 
-450 ISSIDEIDKNM
+450 M
-461 INVLNNN
+461 
-468 VEVNDTDNK
+468 
-477 IKITDDSNSKLFNL
+477 KITDDSNNELSDI
-491 YYTNVFSD
+491 YYYNVYSD
-499 NYDLSKDYI
+499 TYDLSKDYI
-508 YLGTSDFN
+508 YLGANEFN
-516 NDILMNGSS
+516 NDIKCSG
-525 DYLELEVLDDSVV
+525 DYEFNVFNDFVV
-538 SYDEGEKVLEWKLIK
+538 SYEEGEKVLEWKLIK

-572 IDLSSIALTNANIE
+572 IDLSSITLTNANIE

-595 HNGNIIRTINIVG
+595 YNGNIIRTINIVG
-608 KRTTTTTT
+608 KKTTTTTT
-616 TTTTT
+616 A
-621 KTSAKKEDKVV
+621 KTSTKKEDKVV

-669 VTTTKK
+669 KKNIFGKSTTTK
-675 VSIRKNYD
+675 V
-683 ETTNIDENSSSTKKE
+683 ENSSGNVTSN
-698 NKNSIIKM
+698 NKNSFKKL
-706 VSDNKFIILIFVL
+706 VTGSNLL
-719 ILIIGVTIYLYVNKK
+719 ILLLSVIDIALIIYIIVDKK
-734 DNKKL
+734 IDKKL

>member
-80 KTTQDNLT
+80 KTIQDNLT

-103 VEDVSGIEKLSG
+103 VYDVSGIEKLSG
-115 LVSLKLGDH
+115 LVSLKLGNH

-158 KLKTLSLEYIY
+158 KLKTLSLEYIH

-183 SLYLRCN
+183 NLGLTYN

-211 TALFDSVSLQVG
+211 TALFDSVGLQVG

-236 LTYGL
+236 LTY
-241 DSTSSMKLEDDTI
+241 DCSSTSLIKLEDNTV
-254 TALDE
+254 TALNEGRE
-259 DEHGEY
+259 DIR
-265 MNVYLNGKII
+265 VFLNDKDIGNQQR
-275 DSSLFIIYIGK
+275 IYIGK
-286 KVELETYNHGHIT
+286 KVELSTYNPGHIT

-310 DGTEACI
+310 DGTEECI
-317 KSDYCLDLDQHSSS
+317 KSDYCLNLDQHSSS
-331 DIRSSI
+331 DIHSSI
-337 GHPEVNDAGD
+337 GHPEVNVAGD

-361 KLVYVD
+361 KLVYID

-382 EPDKISIKDI
+382 EPDKFSIKGI
-392 NCDYEFSDNKKEL
+392 NCDYEFSDDKKEL

-418 VVRMFIPSIY
+418 VVMMFMPSIY
-428 KNNKAYDDEI
+428 KNNKAYDVEI

-450 ISSIDEIDKNM
+450 IYSIDEIDKNM

-477 IKITDDSNSKLFNL
+477 IKITDDSNSELFNL

-572 IDLSSIALTNANIE
+572 IDLSSITLTNANIE

-595 HNGNIIRTINIVG
+595 YNGNIIRTINIVG
-608 KRTTTTTT
+608 KKTTTTTT
-616 TTTTT
+616 A
-621 KTSAKKEDKVV
+621 KTSTKKEDKVV

-719 ILIIGVTIYLYVNKK
+719 ILIIGTTIYLYVNKK

>member
-12 KISRGKKKVYITIS
+12 KISREKKKVYITIS

-59 FKDEDFYTCVIDAY
+59 FKDENFYTCVIDAY

-80 KTTQDNLT
+80 KTIQDNLT

-93 NITNLNCSRT
+93 KITNLNCSRT
-103 VEDVSGIEKLSG
+103 VDDVSGIEKLSG
-115 LVSLKLGDH
+115 LVSLELGYL
-124 SEIEKIDLSNN
+124 SEMEKIDLSNN
-135 LLLESLD
+135 LLLENLD
-142 LDDCSGLTDI
+142 LNDTHLTNI

-158 KLKTLSLEYIY
+158 KLTSLSFSYVNDIN
-169 DMSSLDLSNNALLT
+169 SLDLRNSALLT
-183 SLYLRCN
+183 NLYLRNC
-190 SKLSK
+190 SDLSK

-202 KLESINLEG
+202 NLDYLNLDG

-223 QVYKLK
+223 QVYKIK

-236 LTYGL
+236 LTYGF
-241 DSTSSMKLEDDTI
+241 DANTGTMKLENDTI

-259 DEHGEY
+259 DEYGTY
-265 MNVYLNGKII
+265 MNVYLNDKKIGFR
-275 DSSLFIIYIGK
+275 LFEIYIGK
-286 KVELETYNHGHIT
+286 KVELSTYKPEHIT

-331 DIRSSI
+331 DIDSSI
-337 GHPEVNDAGD
+337 GHPEVNDARD

-367 TGTNDNNAIIKSSVD
+367 TGISDNNAIIKSSVD
-382 EPDKISIKDI
+382 EPDKLSIKGI
-392 NCDYEFSDNKKEL
+392 NCDYEFSDDKKEL

-418 VVRMFIPSIY
+418 VVMMFMPSIY

-450 ISSIDEIDKNM
+450 ISSIDEIDKDM

-477 IKITDDSNSKLFNL
+477 IKITDDSNSELFNL

-516 NDILMNGSS
+516 NDILINGYS

-553 IASDKYNMNSDTID
+553 IASDKYNMSSDTIN
-567 LNNED
+567 LGNED
-572 IDLSSIALTNANIE
+572 IDLTKINVTNATLKKEDN
-586 IKDDKLLIM
+586 KLLIM
-595 HNGNIIRTINIVG
+595 YGDEVVKEFKLEGG
-608 KRTTTTTT
+608 KK

-621 KTSAKKEDKVV
+621 KRNDEKPTATKDKTTTKKEVKATKKKVSIIDKIF
-632 TSSGKNNINETTT
+632 GNKETTT
-645 TSKKVDDK
+645 TKK
-653 TTSTTN
+653 
-659 TTLNIKENTT
+659 EE
-669 VTTTKK
+669 TTTKK
-675 VSIRKNYD
+675 NIFGKS
-683 ETTNIDENSSSTKKE
+683 TTTKVENSSGNVTSN
-698 NKNSIIKM
+698 NKNSFKKL
-706 VSDNKFIILIFVL
+706 VTGSNLL
-719 ILIIGVTIYLYVNKK
+719 ILLLSVIDIALIIYIIVDKK
-734 DNKKL
+734 IDKKL

>member
-80 KTTQDNLT
+80 KTIQDNLT

-93 NITNLNCSRT
+93 KITNLNCSRT

-183 SLYLRCN
+183 SLALREDHM
-190 SKLSK
+190 LSK

-202 KLESINLEG
+202 KLESINLED

-236 LTYGL
+236 LTYDL
-241 DSTSSMKLEDDTI
+241 DSSTSSIKLEDDTI
-254 TALDE
+254 TALNEGRE
-259 DEHGEY
+259 DIR
-265 MNVYLNGKII
+265 VFLNDKDVGNWQH
-275 DSSLFIIYIGK
+275 IYIGK
-286 KVELETYNHGHIT
+286 KVELETYNSGHIT
-299 INNSEKYVYVK
+299 INNSKKYVYVK

-317 KSDYCLDLDQHSSS
+317 KSGYCLNLDQHSSS
-331 DIRSSI
+331 DIHSSI

-367 TGTNDNNAIIKSSVD
+367 TGTNDNNTIIKSSVD
-382 EPDKISIKDI
+382 EPDKFSIKGV
-392 NCDYEFSDNKKEL
+392 NCDYEFSDDKKEL

-418 VVRMFIPSIY
+418 VVMMFMPSIY

-538 SYDEGEKVLEWKLIK
+538 SYDKGEKVLEWKLIK

-595 HNGNIIRTINIVG
+595 YNGNIIRTINIVG
-608 KRTTTTTT
+608 KKTTTTTT
-616 TTTTT
+616 A
-621 KTSAKKEDKVV
+621 KTSTKKEDKVV

-645 TSKKVDDK
+645 TSKKVDVK